1 MVKVTLYKKKGDKI
15 VTKKVDK
22 SDLKTPYVGGLLDAG
37 YSTEKPETEN
47 KTDKK

>member
-1 MVKVTLYKKKGDKI
+1 MAKVTLYKKRGDKI

-22 SDLKTPYVGGLLDAG
+22 ADLKTPYVGGLLEAG
-37 YSTEKPETEN
+37 YSTEKPKTET